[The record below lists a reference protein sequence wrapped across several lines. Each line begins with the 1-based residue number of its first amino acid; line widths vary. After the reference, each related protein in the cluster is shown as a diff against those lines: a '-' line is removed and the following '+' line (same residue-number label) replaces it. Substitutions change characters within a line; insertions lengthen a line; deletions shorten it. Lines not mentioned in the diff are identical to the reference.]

1 MKQSGQSHSSQMP
14 PFKVVRSNREP
25 LVSQVMDG
33 LRRAMATGFYHQGD
47 ILPRAKD
54 MAEHFGVSFTV
65 MRAALAKLTAEGL
78 INPRR
83 HVGTVVV
90 GARTPVYQ
98 GRVLMVLPD
107 GDDCFYQNIV
117 MGELGRRL
125 SAAGYLFVQE
135 VVRVRKNGHY
145 DFTHLDF
152 SLSLGTD
159 LVIQMFDRPE
169 LSRHLSKMGARW
181 LLIGDGPS
189 APKGCAGLIHVRR
202 MQAMDAFAR
211 HCRRAG
217 VRRVLQV
224 GVVPRDADAV
234 PMLKAA
240 GIAAS
245 EWLLH
250 KDGSFQNIETVQ
262 RCTVDAFERR
272 FAAEGREWL
281 PDLIFFKDDF
291 VATGGMMALLR
302 NGVRIPKDV
311 KVVTWANKGLGP
323 VYTLPF
329 TRLEMDP
336 SAHGVSIAEWVLRF
350 LRTGRLSSRA
360 HVGPVYCIGQTFV

>member
-202 MQAMDAFAR
+202 M
-211 HCRRAG
+211 
-217 VRRVLQV
+217 
-224 GVVPRDADAV
+224 
-234 PMLKAA
+234 
-240 GIAAS
+240 
-245 EWLLH
+245 
-250 KDGSFQNIETVQ
+250 
-262 RCTVDAFERR
+262 
-272 FAAEGREWL
+272 
-281 PDLIFFKDDF
+281 
-291 VATGGMMALLR
+291 
-302 NGVRIPKDV
+302 
-311 KVVTWANKGLGP
+311 
-323 VYTLPF
+323 
-329 TRLEMDP
+329 
-336 SAHGVSIAEWVLRF
+336 
-350 LRTGRLSSRA
+350 
-360 HVGPVYCIGQTFV
+360 